1 MTTSPSLGIT
11 EISDQ
16 QAGAETTHNE
26 AIRLLEVVAHGGILD
41 RNLAAPPGSPTDGD
55 SYIVAASGSGDW
67 SGKDNNIAIDIA
79 GTWFFIAPVEGMNV
93 YLQDENTDAMWNGS
107 AWCAREGTQ
116 ALTDA
121 STIAWDT
128 SLGTNATVTLSTA
141 RTMGTPTNLNINWLY
156 KIIFKQPP
164 AGGGY
169 VAASITWPAAFRFQN
184 SSHSLSTSGDREDFV
199 SFWWDGTYFNEDS
212 RRTYLEAD

>member
-107 AWCAREGTQ
+107 AWCAREGVQ
-116 ALTDA
+116 VLADA
-121 STIAWDT
+121 VTLAWDT
-128 SLGTNATVTLSTA
+128 SLGTNATITLSVTRA
-141 RTMGTPTNLNINWLY
+141 MGTPSNLNINWLY
-156 KIIFKQPP
+156 KLWFTQPP

-169 VAASITWPAAFRFQN
+169 VAADITWPSIFRFQN
-184 SSHSLSTSGDREDFV
+184 SAHNLSSAGGRVDFV
-199 SFWWDGTYFNEDS
+199 SFRWDGTYMNEDS
-212 RRTYLEAD
+212 RRTHLEAD